1 MVFFVVAAL
10 QLGYLAGLHAEREA
24 KNEELIY
31 IFDGIDKKR
40 NKKEQPISK
49 ASPEK
54 AEQPGPP
61 VNQSISGSFLGFP
74 SDST

>member
-10 QLGYLAGLHAEREA
+10 QLGYLAGLHAERGA

-31 IFDGIDKKR
+31 IFDGVDKK
-40 NKKEQPISK
+40 KKKQQQPISK
-49 ASPEK
+49 ASPEM

-61 VNQSISGSFLGFP
+61 VNQSIRGSFPGFP
-74 SDST
+74 SDSI